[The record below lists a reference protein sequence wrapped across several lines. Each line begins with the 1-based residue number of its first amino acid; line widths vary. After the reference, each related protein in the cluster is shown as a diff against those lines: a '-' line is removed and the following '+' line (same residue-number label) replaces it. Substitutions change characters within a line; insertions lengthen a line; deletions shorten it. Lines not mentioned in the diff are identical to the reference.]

1 MAFFQPEIFFQ
12 ILLSAALIGLIYA
25 IIAAG
30 LSLIFGLMEIVNFAH
45 GEILMLAMYSSFWM
59 FTLLSIDPL
68 YSLPVNILAFAA
80 LGVLIYHGI
89 IRRVLGGPMLAQ
101 MVVTFGLATLIRGL
115 AQKVFSPDF
124 RMVSHPLVEGRVKI
138 LGIALGLPQVVAG
151 LGALLAFL
159 ALWAFITKTET
170 GLCLQAT
177 AQDRRVA
184 ALMGIDTERMYAL
197 GWAIGL
203 ACLGVAG
210 ALMANYYYIFPMVGL
225 LFGTISY
232 VAVALGGFG
241 SIPGALVAGIILS
254 LVEHIAG
261 WFIPPLKYAAL
272 YMIYI
277 IIVVVRPRG
286 LFGKA

>member
-1 MAFFQPEIFFQ
+1 
-12 ILLSAALIGLIYA
+12 
-25 IIAAG
+25 
-30 LSLIFGLMEIVNFAH
+30 
-45 GEILMLAMYSSFWM
+45 
-59 FTLLSIDPL
+59 
-68 YSLPVNILAFAA
+68 
-80 LGVLIYHGI
+80 
-89 IRRVLGGPMLAQ
+89 
-101 MVVTFGLATLIRGL
+101 
-115 AQKVFSPDF
+115 
-124 RMVSHPLVEGRVKI
+124 MVSHPLVEGRVKF

-177 AQDRRVA
+177 AQDRQVA
-184 ALMGIDTERMYAL
+184 ALMGIDTERMYTL

-210 ALMANYYYIFPMVGL
+210 GLMTNYYYIFPMVGL
-225 LFGTISY
+225 LFGNISY
-232 VAVALGGFG
+232 VTVALGGFG

-254 LVEHIAG
+254 LVEHVAG
-261 WFIPPLKYAAL
+261 WFIPPLKYAVL
-272 YMIYI
+272 YLIYI

>member
-12 ILLSAALIGLIYA
+12 IILSAVLVGLIYA

-45 GEILMLAMYSSFWM
+45 GEIFMWAMYSSFWL
-59 FTLLSIDPL
+59 FTLLSVDPL
-68 YSLPVNILAFAA
+68 YSVPINIMAFAV
-80 LGVLIYHGI
+80 LGVLIYRGI
-89 IRRVLGGPMLAQ
+89 IRRALGGPMLAQ
-101 MVVTFGLATLIRGL
+101 MVVTFGLATLLRGL
-115 AQKVFSPDF
+115 AQKLFSPDF
-124 RMVSHPLVEGRVKI
+124 RMVSHPLVEGRLKV
-138 LGIALGLPQVVAG
+138 LGVALGLPQVVAG
-151 LGALLAFL
+151 LGALLAFM
-159 ALWAFITKTET
+159 ALWLFITKTET

-197 GWAIGL
+197 GWALGL

-225 LFGTISY
+225 LFGNISY

-241 SIPGALVAGIILS
+241 SVPGALVAGIILS
-254 LVEHIAG
+254 LVEHVAG
-261 WFIPPLKYAAL
+261 WFVPPLKYAAL

-277 IIVVVRPRG
+277 VIVVVRPRG

>member
-12 ILLSAALIGLIYA
+12 IILSAVLVGLIYA

-45 GEILMLAMYSSFWM
+45 GEIFMWAMYSSFWL
-59 FTLLSIDPL
+59 FTLLSVDPL
-68 YSLPVNILAFAA
+68 YSVPVNIMAFAV
-80 LGVLIYHGI
+80 LGVLIYRGI
-89 IRRVLGGPMLAQ
+89 IRRALGGPMLAQ
-101 MVVTFGLATLIRGL
+101 MVITFGLATLLRGL
-115 AQKVFSPDF
+115 AQKLFSPDF
-124 RMVSHPLVEGRVKI
+124 RMVSHPLVEGRLTV

-159 ALWAFITKTET
+159 ALWLFITKTET

-184 ALMGIDTERMYAL
+184 ALMGIDTERMYAM
-197 GWAIGL
+197 GWGIGL

-210 ALMANYYYIFPMVGL
+210 GLMANYYYIFPMVGL
-225 LFGTISY
+225 LFGNISY

-254 LVEHIAG
+254 LVEHVAG
-261 WFIPPLKYAAL
+261 WFVPPLKYAAL

-277 IIVVVRPRG
+277 VIVVVRPRG

>member
-12 ILLSAALIGLIYA
+12 IILSAVLVGLIYA

-45 GEILMLAMYSSFWM
+45 GEFFMWAMYSSFWL
-59 FTLLSIDPL
+59 FTLLSVDPL
-68 YSLPVNILAFAA
+68 YSVPVNIMAFAV
-80 LGVLIYHGI
+80 LGVLIYRGI
-89 IRRVLGGPMLAQ
+89 IRRALGGPMLAQ
-101 MVVTFGLATLIRGL
+101 MVITFGLATLLRGL
-115 AQKVFSPDF
+115 AQKLFSPDF
-124 RMVSHPLVEGRVKI
+124 RMVSHPLVEGRLTV

-159 ALWAFITKTET
+159 ALWLFITKTET

-184 ALMGIDTERMYAL
+184 ALMGIDTERMYAM
-197 GWAIGL
+197 GWGIGL

-210 ALMANYYYIFPMVGL
+210 GLMANYYYIFPMVGL
-225 LFGTISY
+225 LFGNISY

-254 LVEHIAG
+254 LVEHVAG
-261 WFIPPLKYAAL
+261 WFVPPLKYAAL

-277 IIVVVRPRG
+277 VIVVVRPRG